1 MQNCKGSKY
10 RKTKYL
16 SVITTLSPSQ
26 SWSSDTCNSMIMI
39 LTLTTDQIR
48 YHLVDLSPD
57 KKDDGEKV
65 EDDQGR
71 DEDRRLR
78 SIVPRPLPSPSLKRG
93 YLIVGANEANGLKWS
108 ILIMVAKP
116 SSRAGS
122 WGNKGLRLACKE
134 RKSPKICK
142 KLFMNV
148 KVIYQRGKLFMHVKV
163 IYECENIFMNV
174 TI

>member
-1 MQNCKGSKY
+1 MQNCKRSKY

-48 YHLVDLSPD
+48 CHLVNLSPD

-78 SIVPRPLPSPSLKRG
+78 SIVPRPLPSPSLKKG
-93 YLIVGANEANGLKWS
+93 YLIVAVNGVHPSPPQPEKSLKWYSLKVFVRHDKWCLTWNGLKWS

-122 WGNKGLRLACKE
+122 WGNKG
-134 RKSPKICK
+134 
-142 KLFMNV
+142 
-148 KVIYQRGKLFMHVKV
+148 
-163 IYECENIFMNV
+163 
-174 TI
+174 